1 MKQKA
6 TTLILTL
13 AVVGIASMPVQAQ
26 EFGDLRSR
34 ASGDWSSAGT
44 WSMHNGSIWVNA
56 PTAPTGDETI
66 WIHGED
72 SVFVDIEIN
81 ITGRLIVEEEG
92 RLAAGEGN
100 LTFADGGVYQHN
112 RDDGTIPTATW
123 AEGSVLHL
131 TGVTAVA
138 PANRNQSYHHIIFET
153 PDQLSNLNMQLN
165 DVTIG
170 GDITVLNTGHARW
183 YLTSAEATES
193 SHVTLLGDVIV
204 SGEDAY
210 ANGLSAQFSVQGTSN
225 ALTTFVVDHY
235 GDIIVTAG
243 NMSIS
248 RGTQGQGT
256 TTWNMHEGSI
266 SMTGDVASQNSTAT
280 PGGAYFVFRSG
291 GTQTLTI
298 DTDATLSSL
307 PIRVE
312 NGTILDLGNSVITGS
327 GDFVVRA
334 GSGIA
339 LAHPGGVADIFHGDR
354 QGVDTL
360 DVGSSYVFNGPEAQ
374 VTSEVMPTEVLDL
387 VINNEAGVTLS
398 QETTV
403 NGVLRLQ
410 AGLFDNSTPVTLG
423 PEGRVALEGGS
434 IVDDTVVSVQMIDGM
449 PGRFFVDQNY
459 PNPFRA
465 RTAIRFGLAENASVS
480 VKVFNTLGQHVAT
493 AHDGYLSAGVHE
505 LALDLGKLSS
515 GIYFY
520 RVETEREQTT
530 RRMVVL
536 K

>member
-6 TTLILTL
+6 TTLILFI
-13 AVVGIASMPVQAQ
+13 AVFGIASMPVQAQ

-204 SGEDAY
+204 VRDDDA
-210 ANGLSAQFSVQGTSN
+210 ANHIRMAVQVLG
-225 ALTTFVVDHY
+225 ARMHDH
-235 GDIIVTAG
+235 VRT
-243 NMSIS
+243 
-248 RGTQGQGT
+248 
-256 TTWNMHEGSI
+256 ELE
-266 SMTGDVASQNSTAT
+266 
-280 PGGAYFVFRSG
+280 RS
-291 GTQTLTI
+291 L
-298 DTDATLSSL
+298 
-307 PIRVE
+307 
-312 NGTILDLGNSVITGS
+312 
-327 GDFVVRA
+327 VVR
-334 GSGIA
+334 
-339 LAHPGGVADIFHGDR
+339 
-354 QGVDTL
+354 
-360 DVGSSYVFNGPEAQ
+360 
-374 VTSEVMPTEVLDL
+374 
-387 VINNEAGVTLS
+387 
-398 QETTV
+398 
-403 NGVLRLQ
+403 
-410 AGLFDNSTPVTLG
+410 
-423 PEGRVALEGGS
+423 
-434 IVDDTVVSVQMIDGM
+434 
-449 PGRFFVDQNY
+449 
-459 PNPFRA
+459 
-465 RTAIRFGLAENASVS
+465 
-480 VKVFNTLGQHVAT
+480 
-493 AHDGYLSAGVHE
+493 
-505 LALDLGKLSS
+505 
-515 GIYFY
+515 
-520 RVETEREQTT
+520 
-530 RRMVVL
+530 
-536 K
+536 